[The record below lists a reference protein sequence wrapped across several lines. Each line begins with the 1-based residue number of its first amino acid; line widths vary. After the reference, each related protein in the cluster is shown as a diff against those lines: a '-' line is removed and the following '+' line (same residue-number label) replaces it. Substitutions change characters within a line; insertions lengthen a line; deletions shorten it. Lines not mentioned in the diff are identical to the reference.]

1 MAGMDLNQNRNDFER
16 DRLAE
21 RVNKM
26 ERFLESFNI
35 ETLEAIGDTG
45 KLRVKNISSVNGS
58 VQQVRGKE
66 IDVTATATDAS
77 IDWDTVALGYKLDP
91 GSDDPDKVRIYA
103 GEIDRVAVTQTD
115 VTVTDDDYVYVRRTI
130 SDDTML
136 VTSGASVPANGVTY
150 RYYRLYRMT
159 VTAGTASIKNIYRP
173 FDIEAAI
180 LNVDGLSGSQYQVLQ
195 LDALGDVTVDWLRA
209 GPAT

>member
-1 MAGMDLNQNRNDFER
+1 MDLNQNQQSFER

-26 ERFLESFNI
+26 ERFLESF
-35 ETLEAIGDTG
+35 D
-45 KLRVKNISSVNGS
+45 ISSVEKVDGQNKIRVNTIRAVDGK
-58 VQQVRGKE
+58 VQQNRGQE
-66 IDVTATATDAS
+66 IDIAS
-77 IDWDTVALGYKLDP
+77 SSEPFDWTLVALGYKLDP

-103 GEIDRVAVTQTD
+103 GEIDGVAVTQTD

-195 LDALGDVTVDWLRA
+195 LDATGAVTVDWLRA
-209 GPAT
+209 GP